1 MNNIQLI
8 DLASRAFVLGL
19 EEGHQPPEY
28 VEDAKIRTG
37 RSLMKLLLPTSA
49 DLLSNEYRMQMRLV
63 YGAGFHLGQW
73 RRHGLERD
81 GERGDQ

>member
-49 DLLSNEYRMQMRLV
+49 DLLV
-63 YGAGFHLGQW
+63 
-73 RRHGLERD
+73 
-81 GERGDQ
+81 